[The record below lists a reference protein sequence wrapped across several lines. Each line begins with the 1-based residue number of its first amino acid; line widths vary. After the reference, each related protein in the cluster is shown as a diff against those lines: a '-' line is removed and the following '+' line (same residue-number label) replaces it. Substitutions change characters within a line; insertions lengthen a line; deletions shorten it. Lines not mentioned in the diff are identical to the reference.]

1 MRGHFGTLESSKREN
16 QNEEREM
23 RDEKKEKRTMVYLR
37 QTREPPSTRA
47 TNDESLCCEDSNGT
61 KKGNLWRSKVVAHIF
76 LQFDDFPQMMAPFFI
91 SIINSFSF
99 SFKSIIELASLEFIP
114 KDLIILNQ

>member
-1 MRGHFGTLESSKREN
+1 LRGHFGTLESSKREN

-61 KKGNLWRSKVVAHIF
+61 KKGNLWRLEVVAHIF
-76 LQFDDFPQMMAPFFI
+76 LQFDDFPRFFI

-114 KDLIILNQ
+114 KYLIILNQ

>member
-1 MRGHFGTLESSKREN
+1 LRGHFGTLESSKRKN
-16 QNEEREM
+16 QSEEREI

-37 QTREPPSTRA
+37 KTIEPPSTRA
-47 TNDESLCCEDSNGT
+47 TNDESLCCADSNGT
-61 KKGNLWRSKVVAHIF
+61 KKGNLWRSEVVIHIF
-76 LQFDDFPQMMAPFFI
+76 LQFDDFPQMMARFFI
-91 SIINSFSF
+91 SITNSFSF